1 MADTIFERYGG
12 FAQVSR
18 VVNAFYGKVM
28 ASPLISGYFAH
39 TDMRTLI
46 DHQTKFIATLMG
58 GPASFTSDHLARVHA
73 PHGIDDAAVDE
84 MMSLMRETLE
94 EFDFDESDIS
104 TVMSEISAR
113 RRLVVTRATP
123 GEPTP

>member
-1 MADTIFERYGG
+1 MADTIFDRYGG

-18 VVNAFYGKVM
+18 IVSAFYGKVM

-39 TDMRTLI
+39 ADMRTLI
-46 DHQTKFIATLMG
+46 DHQTKFIATIMG
-58 GPASFTSDHLARVHA
+58 GPASFTSDHIARVHA

-113 RRLVVTRATP
+113 RPLVVTVSTP
-123 GEPTP
+123 EKHTH